1 MNSKSSN
8 PLLASSLIRSIIPCT
23 SLVQTLVV
31 VFGTNLGHD
40 RLSILPSNVA
50 ERHLG
55 TFVLAKFELRIVDV
69 GDLLERDYSGPFSH
83 RHVRA
88 RV

>member
-8 PLLASSLIRSIIPCT
+8 PLLASSLMRSIIPCS

-31 VFGTNLGHD
+31 GFGTNLWHD
-40 RLSILPSNVA
+40 RLSILPFNIA

-69 GDLLERDYSGPFSH
+69 GDLLERDYSGTF
-83 RHVRA
+83 
-88 RV
+88 

>member
-8 PLLASSLIRSIIPCT
+8 PLSASSLMRSIIPCR
-23 SLVQTLVV
+23 SLAQTFVV

-40 RLSILPSNVA
+40 RLSILPFNVA
-50 ERHLG
+50 EGHLG

-83 RHVRA
+83 RHARA